1 MDKTRPHYYGP
12 MVVLRC
18 THNGAYRLG
27 KLNRS
32 ISRLHYTTFQLIP
45 YYSHSSSRF
54 TVTQILDSKSLAA
67 LKQDDTPSTGR
78 ANDYDDTLTQEGQNL
93 NPQGG
98 VRAAGHAA
106 SESETAEHQVKHA

>member
-1 MDKTRPHYYGP
+1 MDKTKPCYYGP
-12 MVVLRC
+12 MVILRH
-18 THNGAYRLG
+18 THNRAYRLG

-32 ISRLHYTTFQLIP
+32 ISRLHYAAFQLIP
-45 YYSHSSSRF
+45 YHSHSSSHF
-54 TVTQILDSKSLAA
+54 TVTQIVDSKSLTA
-67 LKQDDTPSTGR
+67 LKQDNTLQAGR